1 MTDAVVIG
9 GGVNGLT
16 AGSYLARAG
25 KKVLVLEARDDVGG
39 IASTLEFAPGFRAPI
54 GPENAG
60 LLLPRVVQELE
71 LERHGLEL
79 LDLDATAFAPS
90 RDGKGL
96 LLSKDVS
103 RSVEEIRK
111 HSSKDAEAY
120 PRFVALVDAMAEFL
134 KPLLAKPTPT
144 PQIESGADLME
155 LLKLGWGFKQLGT
168 RTMHEL
174 LRVLPMAIHDF
185 LSEWFENDLLKAALA
200 APALEGVCLGPRSAG
215 TSALFLYQRL
225 GPRRAA
231 RGLSESLR
239 KSVEAR
245 GGTVRTGARVARVLV
260 QDERAVG
267 VALESGE
274 EIRASLVLSGLAP
287 RNTFRELVSPSDLP
301 PSFVSEIDRIRYRG
315 VTAKLFLA
323 VSEIPDFRGTP
334 VYVGESLD
342 DLERAYDASK
352 YSRFAERPSLAV
364 SIPSRVDPSLAPAGK
379 HVLTVIAQAVPYRRQ
394 QDSKD
399 AVTRAILD
407 RLAEVAPK
415 VKSSILHQ
423 HLLTPED
430 YERELGLPEG
440 NWHQGEM
447 ALDQMFFMR
456 PVPGWSRHETPL
468 EGLYLAGS
476 STHPGGGITGACGLN
491 AASRALKD

>member
-1 MTDAVVIG
+1 MTDAIIIG

-16 AGSYLARAG
+16 AASYLARAG
-25 KKVLVLEARDDVGG
+25 KKVTVLEARDDVGG
-39 IASTLEFAPGFRAPI
+39 IASTIEFAPGFRAPI

-79 LDLDATAFAPS
+79 LDLDALAFAPS

-111 HSSKDAEAY
+111 LSARDAEAY

-134 KPLLAKPTPT
+134 KPLLAKPAPT
-144 PQIESGADLME
+144 PQIETGADLFE

-185 LSEWFENDLLKAALA
+185 LSEWFENDRLKAALA

-231 RGLSESLR
+231 RGLPGSLR
-239 KSVEAR
+239 KSIEAR
-245 GGTVRTGARVARVLV
+245 GGTVRTGARVARILV

-274 EIRASLVLSGLAP
+274 EMRASLVLSGLAP
-287 RNTFRELVSPSDLP
+287 RNTFRELVSPTDLP

-323 VSEIPDFRGTP
+323 VSDVPDFHRAP
-334 VYVGESLD
+334 AYVAESLD

-352 YSRFAERPSLAV
+352 YGRFAERPSLAV
-364 SIPSRVDPSLAPAGK
+364 SIPSLYDPSLAPAGK
-379 HVLTVIAQAVPYRRQ
+379 HVLTVIAQTVPYRHE
-394 QDSKD
+394 DSKD

-423 HLLTPED
+423 HLLTPAD

-456 PVPGWSRHETPL
+456 PVPGWSRHDTPID
-468 EGLYLAGS
+468 GLYLAGAA
-476 STHPGGGITGACGLN
+476 THPGGGITGACGLN